1 MSTEF
6 MPEVGVGCCHNKNLT
21 YVTGLVVE
29 QKLATEQQ
37 LLYAFPLVAQH
48 KGSPANAGDTCSIP
62 GLGRSPRGRNGN
74 PLQYS
79 YLENPMDS
87 GAWQAGVYE
96 VTKSQTQLSN

>member
-37 LLYAFPLVAQH
+37 LLYAFPLVAQWA
-48 KGSPANAGDTCSIP
+48 KNLPAM
-62 GLGRSPRGRNGN
+62 
-74 PLQYS
+74 Q
-79 YLENPMDS
+79 
-87 GAWQAGVYE
+87 
-96 VTKSQTQLSN
+96 